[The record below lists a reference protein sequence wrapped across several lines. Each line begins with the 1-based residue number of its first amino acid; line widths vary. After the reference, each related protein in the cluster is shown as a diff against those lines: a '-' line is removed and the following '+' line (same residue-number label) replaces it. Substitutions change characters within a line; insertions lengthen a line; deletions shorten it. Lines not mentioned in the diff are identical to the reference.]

1 MKWWRE
7 EHNSYG
13 TSSQNSYV
21 MSTNP
26 DHTTANS
33 LGTDTYERSIGASL
47 TTLPFLSLIL
57 KFIGLY
63 GRDPATIL
71 NLKINDFSILQ
82 SYGYIN
88 ILCHIFNSARNNQQ
102 QPVMFIYVM
111 VSAGV
116 CFGGKGRL
124 HLIPDKT
131 KVNAKLY
138 VETLFPELVQNCRSV
153 LPSGFIFQHDGAP
166 AHTRQSWPQT
176 EFLPTAVNSLVKM
189 NGLRTRLTSTL
200 WTTMS
205 GELCLNPSREH
216 RWSQESSVVDNGTSC
231 HKTRATKPHWA
242 FRKDFR
248 FVWKMVM
255 DTSNIH

>member
-1 MKWWRE
+1 MKRGTQFIWNKQPKQLCHVYQSRPYD
-7 EHNSYG
+7 SY
-13 TSSQNSYV
+13 
-21 MSTNP
+21 
-26 DHTTANS
+26 S

-47 TTLPFLSLIL
+47 TTLPFLSLIP

-63 GRDPATIL
+63 GIDPATIL

-166 AHTRQSWPQT
+166 AHTAKLAQDWIATNCSEFIGKDEWP
-176 EFLPTAVNSLVKM
+176 PNSP
-189 NGLRTRLTSTL
+189 GLN
-200 WTTMS
+200 S
-205 GELCLNPSREH
+205 GQPCLGSH
-216 RWSQESSVVDNGTSC
+216 
-231 HKTRATKPHWA
+231 A
-242 FRKDFR
+242 
-248 FVWKMVM
+248 
-255 DTSNIH
+255 